1 MEELLRELEQ
11 SQTLRAFLRSRVPN
25 GPDGTGCAPNCKWI
39 LDDLEANGK
48 LTGYPK
54 DYNGVS
60 DYPVSAKI
68 LHLYAELIGCVPEV
82 DDPMELLPALLA
94 KIRTIV
100 WEN

>member
-11 SQTLRAFLRSRVPN
+11 SKILRQYLRSRVPKGD
-25 GPDGTGCAPNCKWI
+25 GPGCSPNCKWI

-48 LTGYPK
+48 LTGYPW
-54 DYNGVS
+54 DFNGVS